1 MTKILNILKVALK
14 NIVSNKLRSALTILG
29 LIIGIA
35 SVIILV
41 GIGNGANNT
50 VASEVESLGTD
61 ILTINISS
69 SDVSLEYSQVENIE
83 TLSNIEAVAPYK
95 NVSATVSRGTTTSAK
110 SSIIATNSNYMNV
123 TNLTISAGRL
133 ISDIDLENK
142 SKVCLIG
149 SDLATTL
156 FSLVDPVGETV
167 KINDDQYTVIGVLTV
182 QGSSMGTDIDN
193 MLIIPLTT
201 AAYLGVDSSINSLY
215 AKVEDENN
223 IDSTISMVGSYLEQT
238 LGITSDYYT
247 VSSQESMLDTM
258 ENVNNTL
265 SLLLGGIASISLIVG
280 EIGVMNVM
288 LVSVTERTKEIGI
301 RKALG
306 AKRKDILIQ
315 FLIESLIL
323 SVIGGIIGIIVG
335 ILIGNIAENF
345 GYVFEEDTFIILIS
359 FVSSALIG
367 LCFGIFPAYRAS
379 KLNPI
384 EALRSE

>member
-280 EIGVMNVM
+280 GIGVMNVM

-335 ILIGNIAENF
+335 VLIGNIAENF

-384 EALRSE
+384 EALKSE